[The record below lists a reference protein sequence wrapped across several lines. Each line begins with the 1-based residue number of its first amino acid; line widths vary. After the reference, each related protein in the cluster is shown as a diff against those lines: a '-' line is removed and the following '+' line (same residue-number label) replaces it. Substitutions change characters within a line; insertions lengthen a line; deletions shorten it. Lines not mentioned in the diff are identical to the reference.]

1 MLQLPSDDSSTD
13 AFVGITAWKGSVKSL
28 LCILVT
34 SLGWESAHEADFLW
48 KLFIA
53 CWIIA
58 VTNRIAS
65 IFFFQEKCGQYW
77 LTNSFTTVGENKNKL
92 LRKANATVCV
102 CSCCLKP
109 WMRSKIILFVLKKSR
124 GVVAWLRLQ
133 AVRHSRNLD
142 QLYRQLY
149 SVRYCLYRTNKA
161 RSVTAARSDHNIPS
175 ETNYLSMVKVFTTG
189 GKTVKTAGSKRGWI

>member
-1 MLQLPSDDSSTD
+1 MLQLTSDDSSTD

-92 LRKANATVCV
+92 LRKANTTVCV

-109 WMRSKIILFVLKKSR
+109 YICIGWGAKLSYLYWRKAEAWSR
-124 GVVAWLRLQ
+124 GYGCKLSDIHGTWINFIVSFTVFVIVCIARTRLVLLQ
-133 AVRHSRNLD
+133 QLD
-142 QLYRQLY
+142 QTIIYRLK
-149 SVRYCLYRTNKA
+149 LIIWA
-161 RSVTAARSDHNIPS
+161 
-175 ETNYLSMVKVFTTG
+175 
-189 GKTVKTAGSKRGWI
+189 W